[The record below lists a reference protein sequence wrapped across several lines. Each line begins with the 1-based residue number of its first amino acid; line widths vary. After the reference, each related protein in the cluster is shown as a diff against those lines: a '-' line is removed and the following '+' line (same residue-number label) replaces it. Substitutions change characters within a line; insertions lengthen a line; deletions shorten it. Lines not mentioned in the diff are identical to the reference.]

1 MARPLRIEFP
11 GAVYHVTSRGDR
23 REKIFDDDDDRET
36 FLAVLAA
43 VVERFNWRCHAYG
56 LMDNHYDLV
65 VETLDG
71 KFTQASIRRHGRHG
85 HLFQGRFEAILVH
98 REAYLLE
105 LLRYV
110 VLTPV
115 RAGMVGVV
123 GDWPW
128 SSYGDLTLLSPPRG
142 MRKASMPSLS
152 YVWQNAASAGSDA
165 GRVGA
170 CRVSCRPRPA
180 PGP

>member
-36 FLAVLAA
+36 FLAVLAE

-71 KFTQASIRRHGRHG
+71 MFTQASIRRHGRSAHP
-85 HLFQGRFEAILVH
+85 FQGRFEAILVH

-105 LLRYV
+105 LSRYV
-110 VLTPV
+110 VLSPV

-128 SSYGDLTLLSPPRG
+128 SSYADLTLLSPARG

-170 CRVSCRPRPA
+170 CRVSCRPRAA